1 MISLSDL
8 SQLFVADGWLGALA
22 QGALVSLQI
31 SAGAFVLGLG
41 IGLLVALIKLKGP
54 RWLVQLA
61 NVYTTLYR
69 AMPELLLILLLYY
82 AGTDLLNMAMAA
94 MDRPSVTVN
103 GFIAAVLV
111 LGIVQGAYSA
121 EIIRGAIQ
129 AIPHGQI
136 EAARAYGIE
145 RWLLVRR
152 ILLPSMLPYAMAGL
166 SNLWLVLVKDSA
178 LISIVGYSE
187 LLSVGK
193 QAAGSTKHYLVFYLA
208 VAAFYFVITLVS
220 GRLFRVLERRTNRW
234 LPQH

>member
-1 MISLSDL
+1 MISLSEIT
-8 SQLFVADGWLGALA
+8 QLFVADGWFNALMHGA
-22 QGALVSLQI
+22 VVTLQI
-31 SAGAFVLGLG
+31 SAGAFVLGLS
-41 IGLLVALIKLKGP
+41 IGLVVAMIKLKGP
-54 RWLVQLA
+54 RWLVRVA

-69 AMPELLLILLLYY
+69 AIPELLLILLLYY

-94 MDRPSVTVN
+94 MDRPVVTVN
-103 GFIAAVLV
+103 GFVAAVLV

-129 AIPHGQI
+129 AIPFGQI
-136 EAARAYGIE
+136 EAARSFGIE
-145 RWLLVRR
+145 RWLLMRR
-152 ILLPSMLPYAMAGL
+152 VLLPSMLPYAMAGL

-208 VAAFYFVITLVS
+208 VAAVYFIITLVS
-220 GRLFRVLERRTNRW
+220 NGAFRLFERRINRW
-234 LPQH
+234 MPQ